1 MYKRFCN
8 QNLEV
13 LKFVMLPTAN
23 RGSQEFSEFIFVE
36 FSIYSFLKKKKT
48 YGSIFTTKKK
58 MKKQKEKKLKK
69 AETWDTNVGKF

>member
-36 FSIYSFLKKKKT
+36 SIYSFLQKKKNIWEHF
-48 YGSIFTTKKK
+48 YNQKKNEK
-58 MKKQKEKKLKK
+58 AKREEIKKGR
-69 AETWDTNVGKF
+69 NMGY